1 MPLDPFSRL
10 RRLFIYSLFI
20 DRHSHLNIFASM
32 WIDPRAWHRM
42 YLQQIGDGKRDFSL
56 ETLNGY
62 KEMFAVDPSV
72 TAMAWEYL
80 TERTEIDKKVLPKHL
95 HDALA
100 TMRVYATEGNMT
112 KLMICY
118 ADLPKMNIP
127 GWRRERTQSIC
138 GPANTKFRIVRKPA
152 SALSGRWGA
161 IRGFREKHFGV

>member
-62 KEMFAVDPSV
+62 KEMFGVDPSV

-95 HDALA
+95 HDTLA

-112 KLMICY
+112 KLT
-118 ADLPKMNIP
+118 
-127 GWRRERTQSIC
+127 REGAKKPVTAKTHRKWVWKVA
-138 GPANTKFRIVRKPA
+138 PALA
-152 SALSGRWGA
+152 SLEG
-161 IRGFREKHFGV
+161 ILV